1 MNFVKNKPSILEIE
15 KRQCEEH
22 DFYYKSRKKGGK
34 MKKRLALALSI
45 VMSVGLLGGCGSSA
59 STTLF

>member
-1 MNFVKNKPSILEIE
+1 
-15 KRQCEEH
+15 
-22 DFYYKSRKKGGK
+22 

-59 STTLF
+59 STTGAEKEASVTSSAAESRLWQEETTEKRKN